1 MALSYFGLIF
11 QDPLIHSIP
20 WNSKTM
26 KKAFGYWMNW
36 LCGIIVF
43 IISVALFITEVSH
56 FLLAVVF
63 VVYILFFLLQTQLH
77 YMMQQLN
84 EQWFQKPLYTQIL
97 ILLAYAA
104 VSLSIAYPIVISFS
118 LILFIY
124 MVRNG
129 KFGLQTQ
136 ERSE

>member
-1 MALSYFGLIF
+1 
-11 QDPLIHSIP
+11 
-20 WNSKTM
+20 
-26 KKAFGYWMNW
+26 MNW